1 MSTENTVE
9 TVMKI
14 PTSSKRWG
22 TTITLYETQ
31 MLTSRIVGYSKLV
44 SLTVPLDGTVK
55 DLIAKCS
62 RVSHLDNEMYILL
75 SEIAKETEALLG

>member
-9 TVMKI
+9 TVMKL
-14 PTSSKRWG
+14 
-22 TTITLYETQ
+22 TTLVERRSTLITIGETQ
-31 MLTSRIVGYSKLV
+31 LLTSRILGAKLV
-44 SLTVPLDGTVK
+44 SLAIPLDGTVK

-75 SEIAKETEALLG
+75 SEIAKEPEDSQGT